1 MLQSLYLDTPLF
13 ELIIQRNYMQQKI
26 TACMCNWGK
35 FWTKNIQKDKKQTRT
50 TRLPFLR
57 SWEQACKR
65 VLRLLPALSITKGWA
80 SYASHPSGPT
90 PGYTPSL
97 TPCNAPVPNHFGPR
111 DGFCGSQFSMDGVG
125 DGSNGVM
132 IAMSDGEQQMKLQP
146 AHLLLT
152 FCCDPVPNRPQTGTH
167 PQSGG

>member
-13 ELIIQRNYMQQKI
+13 ELIIQRNYMQLKI
-26 TACMCNWGK
+26 TVCMCNWGK
-35 FWTKNIQKDKKQTRT
+35 FWTKKIQKDKKQTNQTRT
-50 TRLPFLR
+50 TQLPFLR

-65 VLRLLPALSITKGWA
+65 VLCLLPGLSTTKGWA

-90 PGYTPSL
+90 PGHTPSL
-97 TPCNAPVPNHFGPR
+97 TPCNAPVPNRFGPR

-132 IAMSDGEQQMKLQP
+132 LAMRVMRS
-146 AHLLLT
+146 
-152 FCCDPVPNRPQTGTH
+152 NR
-167 PQSGG
+167 